1 MAIETVGTSSKAE
14 TRPSPLG
21 AAAQKVY
28 DDLRNRIVQ
37 MELPPDSTLS
47 RADLARDYEVSLMP
61 IRDAM
66 QRLERDGLIRV
77 FPQSKTV
84 VTRIDIQQ
92 LHEAHFLRV
101 AVESEIVR
109 RIAVAGADEELI
121 GRLRSL
127 LRMQAALVDDTQQYV
142 MFNEID
148 EAFHKTLFGAV
159 DQIGLYDLVHSKSGH
174 LARVQRLDLP
184 KEGKMRDILSKHSA
198 IVDAIEARNPELA
211 QQSMRAHLSGSISRI
226 EASLAENPSY
236 FRT

>member
-1 MAIETVGTSSKAE
+1 MTIETVGPSTKTE

-47 RADLARDYEVSLMP
+47 RADLAREYEVSLMP

-77 FPQSKTV
+77 FPQSKTI

-109 RIAVAGADEELI
+109 RIAVAGATEDLI

-127 LRMQAALVDDTQQYV
+127 LRMQAALVDDTQQYL

-148 EAFHKTLFGAV
+148 ERFHKTLFGAV

-184 KEGKMRDILSKHSA
+184 KEGKMRDILSKHTA

-211 QQSMRAHLSGSISRI
+211 QESMRTHLSGSVSRI

>member
-1 MAIETVGTSSKAE
+1 MASDTIGSVSKAE
-14 TRPSPLG
+14 ARPSILG

-28 DDLRNRIVQ
+28 EDLRNRIVQ

-47 RADLARDYEVSLMP
+47 RADLASEYEVSLMP

-77 FPQSKTV
+77 YPQSKTV
-84 VTRIDIQQ
+84 VTRIDIPQ

-109 RIAVAGADEELI
+109 RIAEKGDNDELI

-127 LRMQAALVDDTQQYV
+127 LRMQAALVDDTQQYL

-159 DQIGLYDLVHSKSGH
+159 DQIGLYELVHSKAVH

-184 KEGKMRDILSKHSA
+184 KEGKMRDILSKHTA
-198 IVDAIEARNPELA
+198 IVDAIEARDPKLA
-211 QQSMRAHLSGSISRI
+211 QESMRAHLSGSVSRI
-226 EASLAENPSY
+226 EVIRAENPDY
-236 FRT
+236 FRA